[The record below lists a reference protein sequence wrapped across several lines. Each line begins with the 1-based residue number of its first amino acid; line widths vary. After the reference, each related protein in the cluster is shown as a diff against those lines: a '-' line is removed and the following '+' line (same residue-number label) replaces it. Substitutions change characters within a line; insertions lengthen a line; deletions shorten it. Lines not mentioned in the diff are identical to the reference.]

1 MAANL
6 FQKAKE
12 KGVKKVAEKHEVV
25 SLDPSFETSLSR
37 MNEIDQTLAALKS
50 EREILDAEVR
60 EASKQKMIGL
70 YNEKKSFPGTLKVLA
85 GNMMLQFITM
95 DKYIKIDQER
105 ASELSERYGNQII
118 SEETV
123 YSFNP
128 DLLEKYSQVLSDLIL
143 NSKKIEEADKARL
156 IESTTSIGITKGTVK
171 NLRNEDYA
179 KFNLSSVI
187 EDIKPIFAIKSIQSV
202 NEVK

>member
-12 KGVKKVAEKHEVV
+12 NGVKKVAEKHEVV